1 MLSREEGKA
10 PPRHGEASSVARGLP
25 PGPRLPPVVQSGA
38 WVARPIPVLH
48 ACRARFGHTFTLR
61 FAAMPPLVLFSRPA
75 DIKEIFT
82 GDPEVFH
89 AGSANI
95 ILRPILGRS
104 SLLLLDGERH
114 MKERRLMMP
123 SFHGER
129 MLAYGRVMEEAAD
142 RAIDAW
148 PLREPFAIHH
158 AMQAITLDVIVRAVF
173 GVTDAARHEALRGAL
188 VRMLAFGERPWLLL
202 LIGADGELR
211 WRGAHERLGRLSP
224 WAGFKRTIGEVDALL
239 LAEIRRRR
247 ALREDPGV
255 DVLSMLLAARDE
267 EGGGLDDEQL
277 VDEMKTLLV
286 AGHETSATGLTW
298 ALLELLRHPEVL
310 ARLRGE
316 LAEGR
321 DDYLDA
327 VVKESLR
334 LHPIVPMVGRRLQAP
349 AVVGGREYPA
359 GVILAPSIYLTH
371 RNPESWPD
379 PDRFDPSR
387 FLARKPSPYEHL
399 PFGGGVRRC
408 IGLAFAM
415 FEMKRVLQR
424 IVERAH
430 LTLAPGYR
438 PELVRRGITFAV
450 SEGLPVVL
458 ERRASAPTAGE

>member
-1 MLSREEGKA
+1 M
-10 PPRHGEASSVARGLP
+10 
-25 PGPRLPPVVQSGA
+25 QSGA
-38 WVARPIPVLH
+38 WVFRPIPFLR
-48 ACRARFGHTFTLR
+48 ACRARFGHTFTMR
-61 FAAMPPLVLFSRPA
+61 FAGLPPIVLFSRPA
-75 DIKEIFT
+75 DIKEVFT

-89 AGSANI
+89 AGSANL
-95 ILRPILGRS
+95 ILKPILGRS

-129 MLAYGRVMEEAAD
+129 MHAYGRVMDAAAD

-148 PLREPFAIHH
+148 PLRETFAIHH
-158 AMQAITLDVIVRAVF
+158 AMQEITLDVIVRAVF
-173 GVTDAARHEALRGAL
+173 GITDAARHEALRGAL
-188 VRMLAFGERPWLLL
+188 VRMLAFGDRPALLL
-202 LIGADGELR
+202 LIGPDGELR
-211 WRGAHERLGRLSP
+211 WREAHERLGRLSP

-239 LAEIRRRR
+239 AAEVVRRR
-247 ALREDPGV
+247 ARPDGEGT

-267 EGGGLDDEQL
+267 EGGGLSDEQL

-286 AGHETSATGLTW
+286 AGHETTATGLTW
-298 ALLELLRHPEVL
+298 TLLELLRHPEVL
-310 ARLRGE
+310 ARLRAE

-321 DDYLDA
+321 EDYLDA

-349 AVVGGREYPA
+349 AVVGGRTYPKGA
-359 GVILAPSIYLTH
+359 LLAPSIYLTH
-371 RNPESWPD
+371 RNPETWRD
-379 PDRFDPSR
+379 PDSFDPSR
-387 FLARKPSPYEHL
+387 FVGWKPSPYEHL

-408 IGLAFAM
+408 IGLAFAV
-415 FEMKRVLQR
+415 FEMKRVLRR

-430 LTLAPGYR
+430 LALAPGYR

-458 ERRASAPTAGE
+458 VRRMSGAASASAVRA